1 MESLQVLGVFIPMSE
16 LMFSAVRSSG
26 PGGQHVNKVSTKV
39 ILEFDAAHSLALS
52 DEQKALILQ
61 KLGGRLN
68 KEGVL
73 MVSSQESRS
82 QLANKQIAMQK
93 LTTLLEEA
101 LRPRKKRRRTRTPL
115 SVRYARLQS
124 KKHRAKIKENRKKP
138 EI

>member
-1 MESLQVLGVFIPMSE
+1 MEYLQVQDVFIPLSE
-16 LMFSAVRSSG
+16 LVFSATRSSG

-39 ILEFDAAHSLALS
+39 ILEFDVARSSVLS
-52 DEQKALILQ
+52 DELKTLLME
-61 KLGGRLN
+61 KWEGRLT

-73 MVSSQESRS
+73 MISSQESRS
-82 QLANKQIAMQK
+82 QLANKQIVVQK

-124 KKHRAKIKENRKKP
+124 KKHRAKTKENRKKP
-138 EI
+138 EV

>member
-1 MESLQVLGVFIPMSE
+1 MEHLQVLDVFIPLSE
-16 LMFSAVRSSG
+16 LVFSATRSSG
-26 PGGQHVNKVSTKV
+26 PGGQYVNKVSTKV
-39 ILEFDAAHSLALS
+39 ILEFDVANSSALS
-52 DEQKALILQ
+52 DEQKTMLME
-61 KLGGRLN
+61 KWGGRLN

-82 QLANKQIAMQK
+82 QLANKQIAVQK

-101 LRPRKKRRRTRTPL
+101 LRPRKKRRRTRTPS

>member
-1 MESLQVLGVFIPMSE
+1 MEYLQVLGVFIPMSE
-16 LMFSAVRSSG
+16 LVFSAVRSSG

-39 ILEFDAAHSLALS
+39 ILEFDAAHSSALS

-68 KEGVL
+68 KEGIL

-82 QLANKQIAMQK
+82 QLANKQIAVQK

-124 KKHRAKIKENRKKP
+124 KKHRAKIKENRKRP